1 MSYNLADKTWCELKE
16 ETGKVIIPVGSIEQH
31 GPHLPLSTDSLLV
44 ERISEKVAE
53 LTDSILI
60 PTVCF
65 GISEEHMDFKG
76 SLTLTP
82 DSFKGMVLD
91 ICTSLKRHGFKK
103 QHIINYHGSNKK
115 HLIELLPEIRGRG
128 IEVFLH
134 RVLGRIG
141 VFDHAGEVE
150 TSLMLYLYPERVR
163 VNEIKGFKYKIPE
176 REGWRTIDYSSSGVI
191 GDAVNASADKG
202 EQYFRKLVDEIVE
215 EVENGG

>member
-1 MSYNLADKTWCELKE
+1 M
-16 ETGKVIIPVGSIEQH
+16 IIPVGSTEQH

-44 ERISEKVAE
+44 EKIAGKVAE
-53 LTDSILI
+53 LTDSILT
-60 PTVCF
+60 PTICF
-65 GISEEHMDFKG
+65 GISEEHMDFRG

-82 DSFKGMVLD
+82 DSFKGLVLD
-91 ICTSLKRHGFKK
+91 ICTSLKRHGFKE

-115 HLIELLPEIRGRG
+115 HILELLPRIREQG

-163 VNEIKGFKYKIPE
+163 MNEVKEFRYRIPE
-176 REGWRTIDYSSSGVI
+176 EEGWRTIDYSDSGVI
-191 GDAVNASADKG
+191 GDAVNASAAKG
-202 EQYFRKLVDEIVE
+202 EGYFKKIVDEIVE
-215 EVENGG
+215 EIGDDG